1 MIEHVFDMMV
11 GMDGGT
17 TIMERPAA
25 AGCAVVDVVGDWE
38 SRLRELDDRIGV
50 LSAQIHALDAELVGV
65 LAEYDAVGGWQGRG
79 WRSFAHYLSVRTNF
93 APRDAERLVSI
104 AARVDEM
111 PSLLAAARGGQV
123 SMGVL
128 AFAARVVT
136 ADNEARVLDF
146 VRACTPRQ
154 AQRVLAAY
162 RSLRPTTNDDT
173 DGDGGGDGAD
183 GSVADDLELDHWWR
197 NWIDDHGR
205 YRIDGALDKLTGELL
220 EQARRAVIA
229 EMERTGTHPHADEP
243 PAAGEPSDTA
253 ETTGAE
259 TAGATDVAGTAG
271 ASDVGEASDAAG
283 AADAARAAAA
293 GEASEAGVSRRGV
306 SAVESI
312 AAMASIVLEH
322 ASGAGV
328 GDRGGERFAVQVVCD
343 IAALAEALGI
353 DIDANVAVGLGSR
366 AYLPRTG
373 AHLNNAELSRVL
385 CEGTLQML
393 VDHDGQPLWLGT
405 EKRLFNR
412 HQRRA
417 LRHRAG
423 GVSACEFPG
432 CPTTRFVETH
442 HIAGVA
448 EDGGLTDLD
457 NGVLL
462 CSFHHHELH
471 RKRWQIIRHGSQLT
485 FYDRTRCLGSA
496 GPPGPTPGPHADVA
510 VLPHQTHPPE
520 PPPDIVLR
528 LRSPRRVRPE
538 MNQAWLSPR

>member
-1 MIEHVFDMMV
+1 VIEHVFDTMV

-17 TIMERPAA
+17 TIERPEA
-25 AGCAVVDVVGDWE
+25 AGAGGAGGVDLGAVVDGVGDWE
-38 SRLRELDDRIGV
+38 SRRRELDDRIGV

-79 WRSFAHYLSVRTNF
+79 WRSFSHYLSVRTNF

-128 AFAARVVT
+128 ASAARVVT
-136 ADNEARVLDF
+136 ADNEARVLDV

-173 DGDGGGDGAD
+173 DGDGGGGAD

-197 NWIDDHGR
+197 NW
-205 YRIDGALDKLTGELL
+205 IDGALDKLTGELL

-229 EMERTGTHPHADEP
+229 ELERTGTHPHADESSE
-243 PAAGEPSDTA
+243 AGEPSDTA
-253 ETTGAE
+253 E
-259 TAGATDVAGTAG
+259 AT
-271 ASDVGEASDAAG
+271 DAAG
-283 AADAARAAAA
+283 AADAARAAAT
-293 GEASEAGVSRRGV
+293 GEASEVGVSGRGV

-312 AAMASIVLEH
+312 AAMASIVLDH

-343 IAALAEALGI
+343 IAALAEVLGI
-353 DIDANVAVGLGSR
+353 DVDANRPVGLGSR

-373 AHLNNAELSRVL
+373 AHLSNAELSRVL

-471 RKRWQIIRHGSQLT
+471 RKRWQIVRNGSQLT
-485 FYDRTRCLGSA
+485 FYDRTRCLGSS

-520 PPPDIVLR
+520 APPGIGADSCRCHGGGEHLTAYA
-528 LRSPRRVRPE
+528 LDE
-538 MNQAWLSPR
+538 LLHHLLTAA

>member
-1 MIEHVFDMMV
+1 
-11 GMDGGT
+11 MDGGT
-17 TIMERPAA
+17 TTTLERPAA
-25 AGCAVVDVVGDWE
+25 AGAGVVGDWE

-65 LAEYDAVGGWQGRG
+65 LAEYDAVGGWHGQG

-111 PSLLAAARGGQV
+111 PSLIAAARGGQV

-128 AFAARVVT
+128 ASAARVVT
-136 ADNEARVLDF
+136 PENEARVLDI

-162 RSLRPTTNDDT
+162 RSLRPTTNDSAD
-173 DGDGGGDGAD
+173 DGDGAD
-183 GSVADDLELDHWWR
+183 GAVADDLELDHWWR

-229 EMERTGTHPHADEP
+229 EMERTGTNSHASEP
-243 PAAGEPSDTA
+243 PTAGEPSDT
-253 ETTGAE
+253 
-259 TAGATDVAGTAG
+259 AGTAG

-312 AAMASIVLEH
+312 AAMASMLLEH
-322 ASGAGV
+322 ASKTGV

-373 AHLNNAELSRVL
+373 AHLSNAELSRVL

-393 VDHDGQPLWLGT
+393 IDHDGQPLWLGT

-423 GVSACEFPG
+423 GQAACEFPG

-448 EDGGLTDLD
+448 EAGGLTDLD

-471 RKRWQIIRHGSQLT
+471 RKRWRIVRHGSQLS
-485 FYDRTRCLGSA
+485 FYDGTRCLGSS

-510 VLPHQTHPPE
+510 VLPLQTHPPE
-520 PPPDIVLR
+520 PPPGIGADSCRCHGGGEHLTAYA
-528 LRSPRRVRPE
+528 LDE
-538 MNQAWLSPR
+538 LLHHLLTAA

>member
-1 MIEHVFDMMV
+1 MFDMVV

-17 TIMERPAA
+17 TITLERPEA
-25 AGCAVVDVVGDWE
+25 AGADAVGDWE

-128 AFAARVVT
+128 ASAARVVT
-136 ADNEARVLDF
+136 PDNEAKVLDI

-162 RSLRPTTNDDT
+162 RSLRPTTNDSAN
-173 DGDGGGDGAD
+173 DGGGDD

-229 EMERTGTHPHADEP
+229 EMERTTAHPHADKP
-243 PAAGEPSDTA
+243 PEAGEPSDTA
-253 ETTGAE
+253 ETT
-259 TAGATDVAGTAG
+259 D
-271 ASDVGEASDAAG
+271 
-283 AADAARAAAA
+283 
-293 GEASEAGVSRRGV
+293 AGVGVSGRGV

-312 AAMASIVLEH
+312 AAMASTVLDH
-322 ASGAGV
+322 ASTTGV

-353 DIDANVAVGLGSR
+353 DIDANVPVGLGSR

-373 AHLNNAELSRVL
+373 AHLSNTELSRVL
-385 CEGTLQML
+385 CDGVLQML

-448 EDGGLTDLD
+448 EAGGLTDLD

-471 RKRWQIIRHGSQLT
+471 RKRWQIIRNGSQLT
-485 FYDRTRCLGSA
+485 FYDRTRCLGSS
-496 GPPGPTPGPHADVA
+496 GPPGPQPGPHADVT
-510 VLPHQTHPPE
+510 VLPLQTHPPE
-520 PPPDIVLR
+520 PPPDIGADSCRCHGGGEHLTAYA
-528 LRSPRRVRPE
+528 LDE
-538 MNQAWLSPR
+538 LLHHLLTAA

>member
-1 MIEHVFDMMV
+1 
-11 GMDGGT
+11 MDSGTT
-17 TIMERPAA
+17 TIMERPAVTS
-25 AGCAVVDVVGDWE
+25 AGAGGGVGIGAVVGVVGDRE

-65 LAEYDAVGGWQGRG
+65 IADYDAVGGWHGQG
-79 WRSFAHYLSVRTNF
+79 WRSLAHYLSVRTNF

-111 PSLLAAARGGQV
+111 PSLLAAAHGGQV

-128 AFAARVVT
+128 ASAARVVT
-136 ADNEARVLDF
+136 PDNEAKVLDI
-146 VRACTPRQ
+146 VRVCTPRQ

-162 RSLRPTTNDDT
+162 RSLRPTTPDNTDD
-173 DGDGGGDGAD
+173 GGAD
-183 GSVADDLELDHWWR
+183 GAVADDLELDHWWR

-243 PAAGEPSDTA
+243 PEAGEPSDTA
-253 ETTGAE
+253 E
-259 TAGATDVAGTAG
+259 ATDAAGTAG
-271 ASDVGEASDAAG
+271 ASDVGEASDVAG
-283 AADAARAAAA
+283 GSDVGAAA
-293 GEASEAGVSRRGV
+293 GAGVSRRCV

-312 AAMASIVLEH
+312 AAMASTVLDH

-353 DIDANVAVGLGSR
+353 DIDANVHVGLGSR

-373 AHLNNAELSRVL
+373 AHLSNTELSRVL
-385 CEGTLQML
+385 CEGSLQML
-393 VDHDGQPLWLGT
+393 IDHDGQPLWLGT

-423 GVSACEFPG
+423 GQAACEFPG

-442 HIAGVA
+442 HIASVA
-448 EDGGLTDLD
+448 EEGGLTDLD

-471 RKRWQIIRHGSQLT
+471 RKRWQIIRNGSQLT
-485 FYDRTRCLGSA
+485 FYDGTRCLGSS
-496 GPPGPTPGPHADVA
+496 GPPGPTPGPGADVA
-510 VLPHQTHPPE
+510 VLPLQTHPPA
-520 PPPDIVLR
+520 PPPGIGADSCRCHGGGEHLTAYA
-528 LRSPRRVRPE
+528 LDE
-538 MNQAWLSPR
+538 LLHHLLTAA

>member
-1 MIEHVFDMMV
+1 MVV
-11 GMDGGT
+11 GMDAGT
-17 TIMERPAA
+17 TITLERPAA
-25 AGCAVVDVVGDWE
+25 AGAGAVGDWE

-50 LSAQIHALDAELVGV
+50 LSAQIHALDAELAGV

-111 PSLLAAARGGQV
+111 PSLIAAARGGQV

-128 AFAARVVT
+128 ASAARVVT
-136 ADNEARVLDF
+136 PENEARVLDI

-162 RSLRPTTNDDT
+162 RSLRPTTPDSA
-173 DGDGGGDGAD
+173 DGSGVGAD

-229 EMERTGTHPHADEP
+229 EMERTGTHPHASEPPTAAADEP
-243 PAAGEPSDTA
+243 PTAAAEPSDRADPA
-253 ETTGAE
+253 EA
-259 TAGATDVAGTAG
+259 AGA
-271 ASDVGEASDAAG
+271 GEASDAGKATDAGETTDAAG
-283 AADAARAAAA
+283 AA
-293 GEASEAGVSRRGV
+293 GAGVSRRGV

-312 AAMASIVLEH
+312 AAMASMVLEH
-322 ASGAGV
+322 ASNAGV

-353 DIDANVAVGLGSR
+353 DIDPNMPVGLGSR

-373 AHLNNAELSRVL
+373 AHLSNAELSRVL

-393 VDHDGQPLWLGT
+393 IDHDGQPLWLGT

-448 EDGGLTDLD
+448 EAGGLTDLD

-471 RKRWQIIRHGSQLT
+471 RKRWQIVRNGSQLT
-485 FYDRTRCLGSA
+485 FYDRTRCLGSS
-496 GPPGPTPGPHADVA
+496 GPPGPTPGPQADVT
-510 VLPHQTHPPE
+510 VLPLQTHPPE
-520 PPPDIVLR
+520 PPPDIGADSCRCHGGGEHLTAYA
-528 LRSPRRVRPE
+528 LDE
-538 MNQAWLSPR
+538 LLHHLLTAA

>member
-1 MIEHVFDMMV
+1 M
-11 GMDGGT
+11 
-17 TIMERPAA
+17 
-25 AGCAVVDVVGDWE
+25 
-38 SRLRELDDRIGV
+38 
-50 LSAQIHALDAELVGV
+50 
-65 LAEYDAVGGWQGRG
+65 LA
-79 WRSFAHYLSVRTNF
+79 S
-93 APRDAERLVSI
+93 
-104 AARVDEM
+104 
-111 PSLLAAARGGQV
+111 
-123 SMGVL
+123 
-128 AFAARVVT
+128 AARVVT
-136 ADNEARVLDF
+136 PENEARVLDI

-162 RSLRPTTNDDT
+162 RSLRPTTNDGD
-173 DGDGGGDGAD
+173 DGGDGGGDD

-229 EMERTGTHPHADEP
+229 EMERTTTSSHADEP
-243 PAAGEPSDTA
+243 SEAAGEPSDTD
-253 ETTGAE
+253 E
-259 TAGATDVAGTAG
+259 ATD
-271 ASDVGEASDAAG
+271 
-283 AADAARAAAA
+283 A
-293 GEASEAGVSRRGV
+293 GESAGVGVSGRGV

-312 AAMASIVLEH
+312 AAMASMVLEH

-366 AYLPRTG
+366 ASLPRTG
-373 AHLNNAELSRVL
+373 AHLSNAELSRVL

-393 VDHDGQPLWLGT
+393 IDHDGQPLWLGT

-448 EDGGLTDLD
+448 EAGGLTDLD

-471 RKRWQIIRHGSQLT
+471 RKRWRIVRNGSQLT
-485 FYDRTRCLGSA
+485 FYDRTRCLGSS
-496 GPPGPTPGPHADVA
+496 GPPGPQPGPHADVA
-510 VLPHQTHPPE
+510 VLPLQTHPPE
-520 PPPDIVLR
+520 PPPDIGADSCRCHGGGEHLTAYA
-528 LRSPRRVRPE
+528 LDE
-538 MNQAWLSPR
+538 LLHHLLTAA

>member
-1 MIEHVFDMMV
+1 
-11 GMDGGT
+11 MDGGT
-17 TIMERPAA
+17 TITLDRPEA
-25 AGCAVVDVVGDWE
+25 AGGAIGDWE

-50 LSAQIHALDAELVGV
+50 LSAQIHALDADLVGV

-79 WRSFAHYLSVRTNF
+79 WRSFSHYLSVRTNF

-128 AFAARVVT
+128 ASAARVVT
-136 ADNEARVLDF
+136 AENEARVLDV

-162 RSLRPTTNDDT
+162 RSLRPTTNDST
-173 DGDGGGDGAD
+173 DGDGGGGDGA
-183 GSVADDLELDHWWR
+183 VADDLELDHWWR

-229 EMERTGTHPHADEP
+229 EMERTGTHPHP
-243 PAAGEPSDTA
+243 GKPHAAGELSDTA
-253 ETTGAE
+253 E
-259 TAGATDVAGTAG
+259 ATDVGETSDTA
-271 ASDVGEASDAAG
+271 EAADAAG
-283 AADAARAAAA
+283 AA
-293 GEASEAGVSRRGV
+293 GAGVSRRGV

-312 AAMASIVLEH
+312 AAMASTVLEH
-322 ASGAGV
+322 ASKTGV

-353 DIDANVAVGLGSR
+353 DIDTNMPVGLGSR

-373 AHLNNAELSRVL
+373 THLSNTELSRVL
-385 CEGTLQML
+385 CDGVLQML
-393 VDHDGQPLWLGT
+393 IDHDGQPLWLGT

-423 GVSACEFPG
+423 GLSACEFPG

-448 EDGGLTDLD
+448 EAGGLTDLD

-471 RKRWQIIRHGSQLT
+471 RKRWQIIRHGSQLS
-485 FYDRTRCLGSA
+485 FYDRT
-496 GPPGPTPGPHADVA
+496 
-510 VLPHQTHPPE
+510 
-520 PPPDIVLR
+520 
-528 LRSPRRVRPE
+528 
-538 MNQAWLSPR
+538 

>member
-1 MIEHVFDMMV
+1 
-11 GMDGGT
+11 MDTGT
-17 TIMERPAA
+17 TTMERPAA
-25 AGCAVVDVVGDWE
+25 AGGAGGAGGGAVAGEVHDWE

-104 AARVDEM
+104 AARVDDM
-111 PSLLAAARGGQV
+111 PSLIAAARGGQV

-128 AFAARVVT
+128 ASAARVVT
-136 ADNEARVLDF
+136 PENEARVLDV

-162 RSLRPTTNDDT
+162 RSLRPTTNDT
-173 DGDGGGDGAD
+173 DGDGGDGA
-183 GSVADDLELDHWWR
+183 VADDLELDHWWR

-229 EMERTGTHPHADEP
+229 EMERTGTHPHADKP
-243 PAAGEPSDTA
+243 PEAGEPSDTA
-253 ETTGAE
+253 EA
-259 TAGATDVAGTAG
+259 A
-271 ASDVGEASDAAG
+271 DVGV
-283 AADAARAAAA
+283 
-293 GEASEAGVSRRGV
+293 GVSGRCV

-312 AAMASIVLEH
+312 AAMASMVLEH
-322 ASGAGV
+322 ASNAGV

-343 IAALAEALGI
+343 IAALAEVLGI
-353 DIDANVAVGLGSR
+353 DLDPNRPIGLGSR

-373 AHLNNAELSRVL
+373 AHLSNAELSRVL
-385 CEGTLQML
+385 CDGVLQML
-393 VDHDGQPLWLGT
+393 IDHDGQPLWLGT

-448 EDGGLTDLD
+448 EGRW
-457 NGVLL
+457 
-462 CSFHHHELH
+462 SH
-471 RKRWQIIRHGSQLT
+471 RPRQ
-485 FYDRTRCLGSA
+485 RCL
-496 GPPGPTPGPHADVA
+496 V
-510 VLPHQTHPPE
+510 VQLP
-520 PPPDIVLR
+520 
-528 LRSPRRVRPE
+528 SPRTAPETLADRPE
-538 MNQAWLSPR
+538 RQPTHLLRRNPMPRILRTARPHTRTTRRCCGAATPDTPTRAATRHRG

>member
-1 MIEHVFDMMV
+1 
-11 GMDGGT
+11 MDAGT

-25 AGCAVVDVVGDWE
+25 AGGAGGAGGGAVAGEVRDWE

-65 LAEYDAVGGWQGRG
+65 LAEFDDAGGWQGRG

-111 PSLLAAARGGQV
+111 PSLIAAARGGQV

-128 AFAARVVT
+128 ASAARVVT
-136 ADNEARVLDF
+136 PENEERVLDV

-162 RSLRPTTNDDT
+162 RSLRPTTNDNTPDS
-173 DGDGGGDGAD
+173 GDGA
-183 GSVADDLELDHWWR
+183 VADDLELDHWWR

-243 PAAGEPSDTA
+243 HAAGEPADTA
-253 ETTGAE
+253 EPAHTAE
-259 TAGATDVAGTAG
+259 
-271 ASDVGEASDAAG
+271 
-283 AADAARAAAA
+283 AADAGEAA
-293 GEASEAGVSRRGV
+293 GVGVSGRGV

-312 AAMASIVLEH
+312 AAMASTVLDH
-322 ASGAGV
+322 ASNAGV

-353 DIDANVAVGLGSR
+353 DLDPNRLVGLGSR

-373 AHLNNAELSRVL
+373 AHLSNTELSRVL
-385 CEGTLQML
+385 CDGVLQML
-393 VDHDGQPLWLGT
+393 IDHDGQPLWLGT

-423 GVSACEFPG
+423 GQAACEFPG

-442 HIAGVA
+442 HIASVA
-448 EDGGLTDLD
+448 EEGGLTDLD

-471 RKRWQIIRHGSQLT
+471 RKRWQIVRNGSQLT
-485 FYDRTRCLGSA
+485 FYDRTRCLGSS
-496 GPPGPTPGPHADVA
+496 GPPGPQPGPHADVT
-510 VLPHQTHPPE
+510 VLPLQTHPPE
-520 PPPDIVLR
+520 PPPDIGADSCRCHGGGEHLTAYA
-528 LRSPRRVRPE
+528 LDE
-538 MNQAWLSPR
+538 LLHHLLTAA

>member
-25 AGCAVVDVVGDWE
+25 AGAGGAGGVVVDAIGDWE

-128 AFAARVVT
+128 ASAARVVT
-136 ADNEARVLDF
+136 PDNEARVLDV

-162 RSLRPTTNDDT
+162 RSLRPTTNDNAN
-173 DGDGGGDGAD
+173 DGSAD
-183 GSVADDLELDHWWR
+183 VGSVADDLELDHWWR

-229 EMERTGTHPHADEP
+229 ELERAGTHPHADKPSE
-243 PAAGEPSDTA
+243 AGEPSDTA
-253 ETTGAE
+253 ETTG
-259 TAGATDVAGTAG
+259 
-271 ASDVGEASDAAG
+271 VGES
-283 AADAARAAAA
+283 
-293 GEASEAGVSRRGV
+293 AGVGVSGRCV

-312 AAMASIVLEH
+312 TAMASIVLEH
-322 ASGAGV
+322 ASKTGV

-353 DIDANVAVGLGSR
+353 DVDPNAAVGLGSR

-393 VDHDGQPLWLGT
+393 IDHDGQPLWLGT

-448 EDGGLTDLD
+448 EAGGLTDLD

-471 RKRWQIIRHGSQLT
+471 RKRWQIVRNGSQLT
-485 FYDRTRCLGSA
+485 FYDRTRCLGSS

-520 PPPDIVLR
+520 PPPDIGADSCRCHGGGEHLTAYA
-528 LRSPRRVRPE
+528 LDE
-538 MNQAWLSPR
+538 LLHHLLTAA

>member
-1 MIEHVFDMMV
+1 MFDMVV

-17 TIMERPAA
+17 TIMERPEAA
-25 AGCAVVDVVGDWE
+25 VVGDWE

-128 AFAARVVT
+128 ASAARVVT
-136 ADNEARVLDF
+136 PENEARVLDV

-162 RSLRPTTNDDT
+162 RSLRPTPGTA

-229 EMERTGTHPHADEP
+229 EMERTGTHPHADKPSE
-243 PAAGEPSDTA
+243 AGEPSDTA
-253 ETTGAE
+253 ETTG
-259 TAGATDVAGTAG
+259 
-271 ASDVGEASDAAG
+271 VGES
-283 AADAARAAAA
+283 
-293 GEASEAGVSRRGV
+293 AGVGVSGRCV

-312 AAMASIVLEH
+312 TAMASMVLEH
-322 ASGAGV
+322 ASGTGV

-373 AHLNNAELSRVL
+373 AHLSNAELSRVL

-471 RKRWQIIRHGSQLT
+471 RKRWQIVRNGSQLT
-485 FYDRTRCLGSA
+485 FYDRTRCLGSS

-520 PPPDIVLR
+520 PPPDIGADSCRCHGGGEHLTAYA
-528 LRSPRRVRPE
+528 LDE
-538 MNQAWLSPR
+538 LLHHLLTAA

>member
-1 MIEHVFDMMV
+1 
-11 GMDGGT
+11 MDTGT
-17 TIMERPAA
+17 TTMERPAA
-25 AGCAVVDVVGDWE
+25 AGGAGGAGGGAVAGEVHDWE

-104 AARVDEM
+104 AARVDDM
-111 PSLLAAARGGQV
+111 PSLIAAARGGQV

-128 AFAARVVT
+128 ASAARVVT
-136 ADNEARVLDF
+136 PENEARVLDV

-173 DGDGGGDGAD
+173 DGDGGD

-229 EMERTGTHPHADEP
+229 EMERTGTHPHADKP
-243 PAAGEPSDTA
+243 PEAGEPSDTA
-253 ETTGAE
+253 EA
-259 TAGATDVAGTAG
+259 A
-271 ASDVGEASDAAG
+271 DVGV
-283 AADAARAAAA
+283 
-293 GEASEAGVSRRGV
+293 GVSGRCV

-312 AAMASIVLEH
+312 AAMASMVLEH
-322 ASGAGV
+322 ASNAGV

-343 IAALAEALGI
+343 IAALAEVLGI
-353 DIDANVAVGLGSR
+353 DLDPNRPIGLGSR

-373 AHLNNAELSRVL
+373 AHLSNAELSRVL
-385 CEGTLQML
+385 CDGVLQML
-393 VDHDGQPLWLGT
+393 IDHDGQPLWLGT

-471 RKRWQIIRHGSQLT
+471 RKRWQIVRNGSQLT
-485 FYDRTRCLGSA
+485 FYDRTRCLGSS

-520 PPPDIVLR
+520 PPPDIGADSCRCHGGGEHLTAYA
-528 LRSPRRVRPE
+528 LDE
-538 MNQAWLSPR
+538 LLHHLLTAA

>member
-25 AGCAVVDVVGDWE
+25 AGAGGAGGVVVDAIGDWE

-123 SMGVL
+123 SRGVL
-128 AFAARVVT
+128 ASAARVVT
-136 ADNEARVLDF
+136 PDNEARVLDV

-162 RSLRPTTNDDT
+162 RSLRPTT
-173 DGDGGGDGAD
+173 
-183 GSVADDLELDHWWR
+183 
-197 NWIDDHGR
+197 DDHGL

-229 EMERTGTHPHADEP
+229 ELERTGTRSHADK
-243 PAAGEPSDTA
+243 PADTA
-253 ETTGAE
+253 
-259 TAGATDVAGTAG
+259 
-271 ASDVGEASDAAG
+271 EASDAG
-283 AADAARAAAA
+283 V
-293 GEASEAGVSRRGV
+293 GVSRRCV

-312 AAMASIVLEH
+312 AAMASMVLEH

-448 EDGGLTDLD
+448 EHGGLTDLD

-471 RKRWQIIRHGSQLT
+471 RKRWQIIRNGSQLT

-520 PPPDIVLR
+520 APPGIGADSCRCHGGGEHLTAYA
-528 LRSPRRVRPE
+528 LDE
-538 MNQAWLSPR
+538 LLHHLLTAA

>member
-1 MIEHVFDMMV
+1 
-11 GMDGGT
+11 MDGGTT

-79 WRSFAHYLSVRTNF
+79 WRSFSHYLSVRTNF

-128 AFAARVVT
+128 ASAARVVT
-136 ADNEARVLDF
+136 PDNEARVLDV

-162 RSLRPTTNDDT
+162 RSLRPTTNDSAN
-173 DGDGGGDGAD
+173 DGGGD

-229 EMERTGTHPHADEP
+229 EMERTGTHPHADKPSE
-243 PAAGEPSDTA
+243 AGEPSDTA
-253 ETTGAE
+253 ETTG
-259 TAGATDVAGTAG
+259 
-271 ASDVGEASDAAG
+271 VGES
-283 AADAARAAAA
+283 
-293 GEASEAGVSRRGV
+293 AGVGVSGRCV

-312 AAMASIVLEH
+312 TAMASMVLEH
-322 ASGAGV
+322 ASGTGV

-353 DIDANVAVGLGSR
+353 DIDPNVPVGLGSR

-373 AHLNNAELSRVL
+373 AHLSNAELSRVL

-393 VDHDGQPLWLGT
+393 IDHDGQPLWLGT

-442 HIAGVA
+442 HIASVV
-448 EDGGLTDLD
+448 EHGGLTDLD

-471 RKRWQIIRHGSQLT
+471 RKRWQIVRNGSQLT
-485 FYDRTRCLGSA
+485 FYDRTRCLGSS
-496 GPPGPTPGPHADVA
+496 GPPGPTPGPHADVT
-510 VLPHQTHPPE
+510 VLPLQTHPPQ
-520 PPPDIVLR
+520 PPPDIGADSCRCHGGGEHLTAYA
-528 LRSPRRVRPE
+528 LDE
-538 MNQAWLSPR
+538 LLHHLLTAA

>member
-1 MIEHVFDMMV
+1 MIEHMFDMVV

-17 TIMERPAA
+17 TIMERPEAA
-25 AGCAVVDVVGDWE
+25 VVGDWE

-128 AFAARVVT
+128 ASAARVVT
-136 ADNEARVLDF
+136 PDNEARVLDV

-162 RSLRPTTNDDT
+162 RSLRPTPGTA

-243 PAAGEPSDTA
+243 SDAGEPSDTA
-253 ETTGAE
+253 DT
-259 TAGATDVAGTAG
+259 
-271 ASDVGEASDAAG
+271 AG

-373 AHLNNAELSRVL
+373 AHLSNAELSRVL

-471 RKRWQIIRHGSQLT
+471 RKRWQIIRNGSQLT
-485 FYDRTRCLGSA
+485 FYDRTRCLGSS

-520 PPPDIVLR
+520 PPPDIGADSCRCHGGGEHLTAYA
-528 LRSPRRVRPE
+528 LDE
-538 MNQAWLSPR
+538 LLHHLLTAA

>member
-1 MIEHVFDMMV
+1 MIEHVFDMVV
-11 GMDGGT
+11 GMDAGT
-17 TIMERPAA
+17 TTIERPVL
-25 AGCAVVDVVGDWE
+25 AGGGVVAGVVGDWE

-65 LAEYDAVGGWQGRG
+65 LAEYDAAGGWQGRG

-128 AFAARVVT
+128 ASAARVVT
-136 ADNEARVLDF
+136 PENEARVLDV

-162 RSLRPTTNDDT
+162 RSLRPTTNDNT
-173 DGDGGGDGAD
+173 SDGSAD
-183 GSVADDLELDHWWR
+183 VGSVADDLELDHWWR
-197 NWIDDHGR
+197 NWIDDRGR

-243 PAAGEPSDTA
+243 PAGEP
-253 ETTGAE
+253 
-259 TAGATDVAGTAG
+259 AGTA
-271 ASDVGEASDAAG
+271 EATDAG
-283 AADAARAAAA
+283 
-293 GEASEAGVSRRGV
+293 AGVSRRCV

-312 AAMASIVLEH
+312 TAMASIVLEH
-322 ASGAGV
+322 ASKTGV

-353 DIDANVAVGLGSR
+353 DIDPNVAVGLGSR

-373 AHLNNAELSRVL
+373 AHLSNAELLRVL

-393 VDHDGQPLWLGT
+393 VDHDGQPLWLGA

-423 GVSACEFPG
+423 GQAACEFPG

-442 HIAGVA
+442 HIAGVV
-448 EDGGLTDLD
+448 EHGGLTDLD

-471 RKRWQIIRHGSQLT
+471 RKRWRIVRNGSQLT
-485 FYDRTRCLGSA
+485 FYDRTRCLGSS

-510 VLPHQTHPPE
+510 VLPLQTHPPE
-520 PPPDIVLR
+520 PPPDIGADSCRCHGGGEHLTAYA
-528 LRSPRRVRPE
+528 LDELLHHLLTS
-538 MNQAWLSPR
+538 A